1 MIRLNFI
8 CTFESDI
15 VLHASSNTE
24 GKIEKLDYIPGSNFL
39 GMVARHYQDFKTD
52 AFEVFHSGAV
62 RFGDG
67 HIVENGER
75 TLAMPYSF
83 YAYKGVSFD
92 EAQKDVSEFEN
103 AGLFVHHCLTQADY
117 DKAIKNKTQLKQ
129 QRVGYFTSSGKVAKL
144 EHSYKQKSAY
154 DKKKRRSKESQMFG
168 YHALPAGT
176 KWAFSVTLD
185 SDTHK
190 EKIIKFLEGKK
201 RLGKS
206 KSAEYG
212 LVDISFEKEVEI
224 TLPIIS
230 PDTIG
235 NNKYLYIYAKSRLA
249 LTDDYGVN
257 SYTPN
262 IESLGFK
269 KEDNVK
275 IDWDKS
281 QIRTSRYTP
290 YVGSRR
296 NFDPERLIIDKGSVF
311 VMDVTDGFDEDAF
324 ALRMQKPIGL
334 YISEGHGEVIVNP
347 AWLLEKEVTFTD
359 TSSERETDNQEDTP
373 DYSSA
378 LNTWLDNQREASQK
392 ESKLL
397 EAVNTFI
404 HGNDVTDKK
413 AQWGQIRSLCRQAK
427 NSDDIHDLLFG
438 TSIVNGHPRGFL
450 RHGRGLDK
458 WSDKLIENLEK
469 EKNIH
474 KEDYK
479 QFVML
484 LSIYAP
490 KEDDKEEGESHE

>member
-1 MIRLNFI
+1 MIQLDFI
-8 CTFESDI
+8 CEFESDI

-39 GMVARHYQDFKTD
+39 GMVARYYQDFKTD

-67 HIVENGER
+67 HIVENNER
-75 TLAMPYSF
+75 TLAMPFSF
-83 YAYKGVSFD
+83 YAYKGVSFED
-92 EAQKDVSEFEN
+92 AQKDASEIKN
-103 AGLFVHHCLTQADY
+103 IGLFVHHRLTQADY
-117 DKAIKNKTQLKQ
+117 DDAITKNTQLKQ
-129 QRVGYFTSSGKVAKL
+129 QRAGYFTSSGKVSKL
-144 EHSYKQKSAY
+144 EHSYRQKSAY

-176 KWAFSVTLD
+176 QWAFSVTLD
-185 SDTHK
+185 SDKHQV
-190 EKIIKFLEGKK
+190 KIIEYLEGKK

-212 LVDISFEKEVEI
+212 LVNIRFVKEEPIALSPI
-224 TLPIIS
+224 T
-230 PDTIG
+230 PDTIDDK
-235 NNKYLYIYAKSRLA
+235 KYLYLYAKSRLV

-262 IESLGFK
+262 IASLGFK

-296 NFDPERLIIDKGSVF
+296 NFDPERLVIDKGSV
-311 VMDVTDGFDEDAF
+311 VVIDVTQGFDENTF
-324 ALRMQKPIGL
+324 AQRMQKPLGL
-334 YISEGHGEVIVNP
+334 YISEGHGEVLVNP
-347 AWLLEKEVTFTD
+347 EWLLKKEVTFTD
-359 TSSERETDNQEDTP
+359 ASSKKDNNNKKDAS

-378 LNTWLDNQREASQK
+378 LNTWLGTQREASQK
-392 ESKLL
+392 ESELL

-404 HGNDVTDKK
+404 DNNDVKDKK

-427 NSDDIHDLLFG
+427 DTDALHDSLFS
-438 TSIVNGHPRGFL
+438 TNEVNGHPKGFL

-458 WSDKLIENLEK
+458 WSDKLISNLEK
-469 EKNIH
+469 EKNIY

-479 QFVML
+479 QFVTL

-490 KEDDKEEGESHE
+490 KLDDKKGESHE